1 MTELIRAVGI
11 TKTYRISKTDI
22 PVLRGVDLAVA
33 TGETVAITGE
43 SGSGKSTLLYILGLL
58 DDPTDGEI
66 YYQDEPLLTQP
77 KGVRRA
83 YQSRS
88 VGFVFQSYH
97 LIPELDVLDN
107 ITMADRPERLFA
119 RKGTGADDK
128 ARDLAERMGLGQR
141 LAHRPM
147 ELSGGEQQRV
157 AIARALMN
165 DPKLILADEPTGNLD
180 EQTGHGILSALF
192 DQVREREA
200 SLIMVTHNPAIAGL
214 CDRRLKIVEGR
225 LTDTTD

>member
-1 MTELIRAVGI
+1 MTELIRCEGI
-11 TKTYRISKTDI
+11 TKTYRIGKTEI
-22 PVLRGVDLAVA
+22 PVLRGVDLSVA
-33 TGETVAITGE
+33 AGETVAITGE

-58 DDPTDGEI
+58 DEPTAGEI
-66 YYQDEPLLTQP
+66 YYQNEALLQQP
-77 KGVRRA
+77 RSVRRT

-88 VGFVFQSYH
+88 VGFVFQSFH

-119 RKGTGADDK
+119 RKGADAADK
-128 ARDLAERMGLGQR
+128 ALGLADRMGLGER
-141 LAHRPM
+141 VDHRPM

-165 DPKLILADEPTGNLD
+165 DPTLILADEPTGNLD

-192 DQVREREA
+192 DQVRERDA
-200 SLIMVTHNPAIAGL
+200 SLIMVTHNPAIAAL
-214 CDRRLKIVEGR
+214 CDRRLKLVQGR
-225 LTDTTD
+225 LADQ

>member
-1 MTELIRAVGI
+1 MTELIRCEGL
-11 TKTYRISKTDI
+11 TKTYRIGKTEI
-22 PVLRGVDLAVA
+22 PVLRGVDLSVA
-33 TGETVAITGE
+33 AGETVAITGE

-58 DDPTDGEI
+58 DEPTDGEI
-66 YYQDEPLLTQP
+66 YYQSEALLQQP
-77 KGVRRA
+77 RSVRRT

-88 VGFVFQSYH
+88 VGFVFQSFH

-119 RKGTGADDK
+119 RKGAGAVEK
-128 ARDLAERMGLGQR
+128 AQALADRMGLSER
-141 LAHRPM
+141 VDHRPM

-165 DPKLILADEPTGNLD
+165 DPTLILADEPTGNLD

-192 DQVREREA
+192 DQVRERDA
-200 SLIMVTHNPAIAGL
+200 SLIMVTHNPTIAAL
-214 CDRRLKIVEGR
+214 CDRRLKLVQGR
-225 LTDTTD
+225 LADQ